1 MNNMLRNFFAVSIIV
16 LFVNSSLLGQKN
28 KIRFHSINSFA
39 MVSGETG
46 TSTAFQTVNGIKFLN
61 WFSGIGVGIDNYKY
75 KTLPLFFDARKYFGI
90 EKKVFVHGDIGYD
103 FPMKDKPGK
112 EMSDYDT
119 YHFRVGLYSE
129 FGIGFETKFIK
140 SSSVSFNVAFSSKQ
154 LQNRIGIQPLCLGCD
169 PYWYNYKLNYGR
181 ILVKTGVEF

>member
-1 MNNMLRNFFAVSIIV
+1 MLRNFFALSIIV

-46 TSTAFQTVNGIKFLN
+46 MSTAFQTVNGIRFLN

-75 KTLPLFFDARKYFGI
+75 KTLPLFFDARNYFGS
-90 EKKVFVHGDIGYD
+90 EKKVFVYGDIGYN
-103 FPMKDKPGK
+103 FPMKNKPGK
-112 EMSDYDT
+112 EMLYYDT
-119 YHFRVGLYSE
+119 YHFQGGIYSE
-129 FGIGFETKFIK
+129 FGIGFENKFIK
-140 SSSVSFNVAFSSKQ
+140 SSSLSFSVAFSNKQ
-154 LQNRIGIQPLCLGCD
+154 LQSRIGIQPLCLGCE